1 MNRKDVKERLSDSKL
16 VFQVQFPS
24 QVTYKMFGLLLEQQR
39 RIQRDIMRRLEA
51 PSSSDTG

>member
-1 MNRKDVKERLSDSKL
+1 MNRKDEKERLSDSKL

-24 QVTYKMFGLLLEQQR
+24 QVIYKMFGLLLEQQR

-51 PSSSDTG
+51 PSSSDMG